1 MEKEKP
7 HMKKMLNYFMRLA
20 VILAFAL
27 PLNGHAQEKVII
39 DRVVA
44 VVGDNA
50 ILQSELFEQRRQLEA
65 QGISLGSNP
74 ECTVLE
80 DMLFQKLLYNQAM
93 IDSVEVSDAHV
104 EQEIERRLRYFIQQI
119 GSRERLEEYYG
130 QSIEELR
137 EEFREPIREQEISR
151 RMESVIT
158 EDVSVTPSEVRSFFN
173 NLPDDSIPM
182 VESELRLAKI
192 LIEPEIE
199 EDQINEIRTR
209 LETFR
214 QRIIDGE
221 SFRTLAIMYSED
233 PGSARR
239 GGELGFHGRGELH
252 PEFEAEAFSLQP
264 GEVSEIVETRSGY
277 HIIELIERRG
287 EQVNVRHLLLRP
299 QVSPQVEQQT
309 RNKLDSIRGLI
320 TSGEKTFA
328 EAAREFSDHRSARSG
343 GVMVNPFTGTTRF
356 KTDELDPNLFYLID
370 RLDEGE
376 ISRPVE
382 TMTDDG
388 RPAYQIISVRERID
402 PHPANLQQDYD
413 FIQQLALERKK
424 QQAIRAWAERRLQS
438 TYVTI
443 KEEYQNCDFEVDWV
457 K

>member
-1 MEKEKP
+1 
-7 HMKKMLNYFMRLA
+7 MKKTFNYFA
-20 VILAFAL
+20 WVAIISVFVL
-27 PLNGHAQEKVII
+27 PFSGHAQEKVVI
-39 DRVVA
+39 DRVAA

-50 ILQSELFEQRRQLEA
+50 ILQSELFEQRRQLET
-65 QGISLGSNP
+65 QGMDLGSNP

-93 IDSVEVSDAHV
+93 IDSIEVSDSHV
-104 EQEIERRLRYFIQQI
+104 EQEIERRLRYFIQEI

-130 QSIEELR
+130 TSIEALR
-137 EEFREPIREQEISR
+137 EEFREPIREQEVSR
-151 RMESVIT
+151 RMEAIIT

-173 NLPDDSIPM
+173 DLPEDSIPM
-182 VESELRLAKI
+182 VESEMRLSEI
-192 LIEPEIE
+192 MIEPEIE
-199 EDQINEIRTR
+199 EEQVNEIKAR
-209 LETFR
+209 LENFR
-214 QRIIDGE
+214 QRILDGE

-252 PEFEAEAFSLQP
+252 PEFEAEAFSLEP
-264 GEVSEIVETRSGY
+264 GEISEIVETRSGY

-299 QVSPQVEQQT
+299 KVSPQVEQQT

-320 TSGEKTFA
+320 TSGEMTFA
-328 EAAREFSDHRSARSG
+328 EAAREFSDHPNASSG
-343 GVMVNPFTGTTRF
+343 GVMVNPLTGTTRF
-356 KTDELDPNLFYLID
+356 KTDELDPNMFYIID

-382 TMTDDG
+382 TMTEDG
-388 RPAYQIISVRERID
+388 RPAYQIISVRERIE

-413 FIQQLALERKK
+413 FIQELALERKN
-424 QQAIRAWAERRLQS
+424 QQAINEWAIRKLQS
-438 TYVTI
+438 TYVSI
-443 KEEYQNCDFEVDWV
+443 KEEYRDCDFQVNWIR
-457 K
+457 

>member
-1 MEKEKP
+1 
-7 HMKKMLNYFMRLA
+7 MKKMFDYLTRFA
-20 VILAFAL
+20 FILAFTL
-27 PLNGHAQEKVII
+27 PFSGVAQEKVVI

-65 QGISLGSNP
+65 QGVNLGGNP
-74 ECTVLE
+74 ECSVLE

-93 IDSVEVSDAHV
+93 VDSVEVSESHV
-104 EQEIERRLRYFIQQI
+104 EQEIERRLRYFVQQI

-130 QSIEELR
+130 QSMEELR

-158 EDVSVTPSEVRSFFN
+158 EGVSVTPSEVRSFFN
-173 NLPDDSIPM
+173 NLPEDSIPM
-182 VESELRLAKI
+182 VESEMRLSKI

-199 EDQINEIRTR
+199 EEQISEIRTR

-214 QRIIDGE
+214 QRILDGE
-221 SFRTLAIMYSED
+221 SFRTLAILYSDD

-239 GGELGFHGRGELH
+239 GGELGFHGRGQLH

-264 GEVSEIVETRSGY
+264 GEISEIVETRSGY

-299 QVSPQVEQQT
+299 QVSPQIEQQT
-309 RNKLDSIRGLI
+309 RNQLDSIRGLI
-320 TSGEKTFA
+320 TSGEMTFA

-388 RPAYQIISVRERID
+388 RPAYKIISVRERID

-424 QQAIRAWAERRLQS
+424 QQAIRAWAQRRLQS

-443 KEEYQNCDFEVDWV
+443 KEEYQGCDFQVNWV
-457 K
+457 R

>member
-1 MEKEKP
+1 MEKVEP
-7 HMKKMLNYFMRLA
+7 YMKKMFDYLTRFA
-20 VILAFAL
+20 VIMAFAM
-27 PLNGHAQEKVII
+27 PFNGNAQEKVII
-39 DRVVA
+39 DQVVA

-50 ILQSELFEQRRQLEA
+50 ILQSELFEQRRLLEG
-65 QGISLGSNP
+65 QGVDLGSNP
-74 ECTVLE
+74 ECAVLE

-93 IDSVEVSDAHV
+93 VDSIEVSESHV

-119 GSRERLEEYYG
+119 GSREQLEEYYG

-137 EEFREPIREQEISR
+137 EEFREPVREQEISR

-173 NLPDDSIPM
+173 NLPEDSIPM
-182 VESELRLAKI
+182 VESEMRLSKI

-199 EDQINEIRTR
+199 EDQIADLRSR

-214 QRIIDGE
+214 ERIIDGD

-252 PEFEAEAFSLQP
+252 PEFEAEAFSLEP
-264 GEVSEIVETRSGY
+264 GEISEVVETRSGY

-299 QVSPQVEQQT
+299 QVSPDVEQET
-309 RNKLDSIRGLI
+309 REKLDSIRGLI
-320 TSGEKTFA
+320 TSGEKTFS

-343 GVMVNPFTGTTRF
+343 GVMVNQFTGTTRF
-356 KTDELDPNLFYLID
+356 KTDELDPNLFYVID

-388 RPAYQIISVRERID
+388 RPAYKIISVRERID

-413 FIQQLALERKK
+413 YIQKLALEEK
-424 QQAIRAWAERRLQS
+424 QQEAIRAWAKRMLQS